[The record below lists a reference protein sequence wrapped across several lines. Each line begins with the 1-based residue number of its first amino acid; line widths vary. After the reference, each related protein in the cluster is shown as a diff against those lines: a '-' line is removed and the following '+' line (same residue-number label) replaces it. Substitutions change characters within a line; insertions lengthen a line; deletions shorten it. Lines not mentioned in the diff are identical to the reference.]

1 MHRGMV
7 TKEYDMDVDVV
18 NALKSEISE
27 KNLPVRLQTGFPF
40 TSENGNQMMHVQM
53 DCADE
58 YANQLGQL
66 ISRIINRIYSL
77 T

>member
-1 MHRGMV
+1 ME
-7 TKEYDMDVDVV
+7 TKVCEMDINVM

-27 KNLPVRLQTGFPF
+27 KKLPVQLQTGFPF

-58 YANQLGQL
+58 YVDELGEL
-66 ISRIINRIYSL
+66 ISRIINRIYCL

>member
-1 MHRGMV
+1 MV
-7 TKEYDMDVDVV
+7 TKEYDMDINVV

-27 KNLPVRLQTGFPF
+27 KDLRVQLQTGLPF
-40 TSENGNQMMHVQM
+40 TSENQMMHVQM

-58 YANQLGQL
+58 YADELGEL
-66 ISRIINRIYSL
+66 ISQIINRIYCL

>member
-1 MHRGMV
+1 MV
-7 TKEYDMDVDVV
+7 TKEYDMDINVV

-27 KNLPVRLQTGFPF
+27 KDLRVQLQTGLPF

-58 YANQLGQL
+58 YADELGEL
-66 ISRIINRIYSL
+66 ISQIINRIYCL

>member
-1 MHRGMV
+1 MV
-7 TKEYDMDVDVV
+7 TKEYAMDVNVV
-18 NALKSEISE
+18 NALKSE
-27 KNLPVRLQTGFPF
+27 TGFPF

-58 YANQLGQL
+58 YADELGEL
-66 ISRIINRIYSL
+66 ISRVINKVYCL

>member
-1 MHRGMV
+1 MV
-7 TKEYDMDVDVV
+7 TKEYTMDVNVV

-27 KNLPVRLQTGFPF
+27 KLLPVQLQTGFPF

-58 YANQLGQL
+58 YADKLGEL
-66 ISRIINRIYSL
+66 ISRVINKVYCL
-77 T
+77 TINN

>member
-1 MHRGMV
+1 MYRVMV
-7 TKEYDMDVDVV
+7 TKEYDMDVNVV

-27 KNLPVRLQTGFPF
+27 KDLPVQLQTGFPF

-53 DCADE
+53 DCSDE
-58 YANQLGQL
+58 YADELGEL
-66 ISRIINRIYSL
+66 ISQIINRIYCL

>member
-1 MHRGMV
+1 MV
-7 TKEYDMDVDVV
+7 TKEYDMDINVV

-27 KNLPVRLQTGFPF
+27 KVLPVQLQIGFSF

-58 YANQLGQL
+58 YADELGKL
-66 ISRIINRIYSL
+66 ISQVVNKIYCL

>member
-1 MHRGMV
+1 MV
-7 TKEYDMDVDVV
+7 TKEYDMDVNVV

-27 KNLPVRLQTGFPF
+27 KNLLVRLQTGFPF

-58 YANQLGQL
+58 YANELGQL

>member
-1 MHRGMV
+1 MV
-7 TKEYDMDVDVV
+7 TKEYDMAVDVV

-27 KNLPVRLQTGFPF
+27 KNLSVRLQTGFPF

-53 DCADE
+53 DCANE
-58 YANQLGQL
+58 YANELGQL
-66 ISRIINRIYSL
+66 ISRIINRIYCL

>member
-1 MHRGMV
+1 MT
-7 TKEYDMDVDVV
+7 TKEYNIDVNVV

-27 KNLPVRLQTGFPF
+27 KNLPIQLQTGFPF
-40 TSENGNQMMHVQM
+40 TSENGNQMMRVQM

-58 YANQLGQL
+58 YANELGQL
-66 ISRIINRIYSL
+66 ISRVINRIYCL